1 MSAQGTST
9 AEATGKSAKDEG
21 QQLAQSAKESSA
33 QVAQTVKEEAANVAG
48 EVKSQA
54 RSLAGE
60 ARDQVGTRIDQQKSA
75 AVDALRTTGEELRK
89 LTEGQN
95 QSRLTSELTR
105 HAAEQA
111 HTVADYLDNKG
122 PSEIL
127 GDVRDFARRKP
138 GVFLL
143 AAGLAGVVVGRIV
156 RGTVAASSG
165 STNSPQL
172 PRGGTGYPS
181 TSYPPPVIAEPAY
194 TDPAYSEPAYSQP
207 AYSEPAYGEP
217 AQPGSTTYAGGTAY
231 PGTTYTGTA
240 TDEDVRP

>member
-1 MSAQGTST
+1 
-9 AEATGKSAKDEG
+9 
-21 QQLAQSAKESSA
+21 
-33 QVAQTVKEEAANVAG
+33 VKEEAANVAG

-60 ARDQVGTRIDQQKSA
+60 ARDQVGNRIQQQKST
-75 AVDALRTTGEELRK
+75 AVDALRTTGEELQK

-105 HAAEQA
+105 HASERA
-111 HTVADYLDNKG
+111 HTVADYLDHKG

-127 GDVRDFARRKP
+127 DDVRDFARRKP

-165 STNSPQL
+165 STSSPQ
-172 PRGGTGYPS
+172 RYSGRTGYS
-181 TSYPPPVIAEPAY
+181 GAMKRE
-194 TDPAYSEPAYSQP
+194 E
-207 AYSEPAYGEP
+207 
-217 AQPGSTTYAGGTAY
+217 
-231 PGTTYTGTA
+231 
-240 TDEDVRP
+240 

>member
-1 MSAQGTST
+1 MSVQGTST
-9 AEATGKSAKDEG
+9 AEGTGKSAQDEG
-21 QQLAQSAKESSA
+21 RQLAQSAKESSA

-48 EVKSQA
+48 EVKSLA

-60 ARDQVGTRIDQQKSA
+60 ARDQVGTRIDQQKST

-156 RGTVAASSG
+156 RGTVAASTG
-165 STNSPQL
+165 STNSPQ
-172 PRGGTGYPS
+172 PPSGSTGYTS
-181 TSYPPPVIAEPAY
+181 TTTSFPPPVITEPAY
-194 TDPAYSEPAYSQP
+194 T
-207 AYSEPAYGEP
+207 EPAYGEP
-217 AQPGSTTYAGGTAY
+217 AYTEPGYGEPAQPGGATYAAGTAA
-231 PGTTYTGTA
+231 GTTYTGTV
-240 TDEDVRP
+240 TDEDLRP